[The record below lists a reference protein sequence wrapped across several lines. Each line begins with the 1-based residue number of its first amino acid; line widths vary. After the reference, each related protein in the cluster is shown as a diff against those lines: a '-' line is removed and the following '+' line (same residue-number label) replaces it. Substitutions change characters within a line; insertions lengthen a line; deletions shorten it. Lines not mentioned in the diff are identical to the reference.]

1 LSFAVF
7 DEDAFDAVA
16 VVDAFALG
24 LEVAACA
31 IAVPPTTRAPEII
44 TAITACLIRCDMS
57 FTSFYWWSVHTSE
70 GGASEGSA

>member
-16 VVDAFALG
+16 VADAFALG

-31 IAVPPTTRAPEII
+31 IAVPPPTRAPEII

-57 FTSFYWWSVHTSE
+57 LTSFPCRSVRHQ
-70 GGASEGSA
+70 